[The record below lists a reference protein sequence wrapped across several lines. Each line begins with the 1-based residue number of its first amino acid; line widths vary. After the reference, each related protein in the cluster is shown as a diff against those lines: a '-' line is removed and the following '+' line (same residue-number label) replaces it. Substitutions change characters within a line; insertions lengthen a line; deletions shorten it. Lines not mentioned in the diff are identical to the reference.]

1 MSVQDLQQS
10 CILIIDDKAANLEL
24 LEAILAEDGF
34 DNVLLLQDARKALEF
49 FEMHRPDLVLL
60 DLHMPHADGYTVMAQ
75 MRASVAEG
83 EYLPVLVL
91 TADVTSE
98 AKQRALSS
106 GASDFLTKPLDATEV
121 QLRIRNLL
129 ETRFLHQAQ
138 QEARRRAE
146 LMADASRVLGASL
159 DYHTTLATLARLAV
173 PRLADYCVVDARED
187 DGSLRRLGA
196 AHIEPA
202 KEALLRSDTAHWG
215 GAIPPGHPAAESLA
229 GGQFL
234 LVPDWREMFAAA
246 GGSGDGAGLLE
257 ELGPRSLL
265 GVPLISAGRVMGVL
279 TLVSVNGE
287 RRYGPDD
294 LALAEEMAARA
305 AGAIE
310 NAELFHRAQQ
320 ATRARDEILAV
331 VAHDL
336 RNPLN
341 TIRMGTGMLLEE
353 MEGSPHE
360 RHLQILHRS
369 TERMDR
375 LIQDLLDVT
384 RIESGR
390 LAVELRPERLEP
402 LLEEAL
408 ITLRPLAEAKGLTLE
423 AMPSSAL
430 PRVMMDAPRLLQ
442 VLSNLVGNAI
452 KFTPEGGRITLSA
465 AAHESE
471 VRMGVQDTGPGIL
484 PDQLPHVFGQFW
496 QANRTDRRGI
506 GLGLAIAK
514 GIVDAHGGRIWVECP
529 SVGGSIFSFTL
540 PCNGSPARTIAE

>member
-1 MSVQDLQQS
+1 MHAQDLQQS
-10 CILIIDDKAANLEL
+10 RILIIDDEAANLEL

-34 DNVLLLQDARKALEF
+34 ENVLLLQDARKALGY
-49 FEMHRPDLVLL
+49 FEEHRPDLVLL
-60 DLHMPHADGYTVMAQ
+60 DLHMPYADGYTVMEQ
-75 MRASVAEG
+75 LRAAVADG

-196 AHIEPA
+196 AHLEPG
-202 KEALLRSDTAHWG
+202 KEALLRADTEHWG
-215 GAIPPGHPAAESLA
+215 GAIPCGHPAAESLS

-234 LVPDWREMFAAA
+234 LVPDWREMFGGD
-246 GGSGDGAGLLE
+246 GGSETMGGLLE
-257 ELGPRSLL
+257 ALAPRSLL
-265 GVPLISAGRVMGVL
+265 SVPLISAGRVMGVL
-279 TLVSVNGE
+279 TLVSVDE
-287 RRYGPDD
+287 QRRYGPED
-294 LALAEEMAARA
+294 LAIAEEMAARA

-310 NAELFHRAQQ
+310 NAELFQRAQQ

-341 TIRMGTGMLLEE
+341 TIRMAAGMLLEE
-353 MEGSPHE
+353 MAGSPHE

-390 LAVELRPERLEP
+390 LAVELRRERLEP
-402 LLEEAL
+402 LLDEAL

-423 AMPSSAL
+423 AMPCPAL
-430 PRVMMDAPRLLQ
+430 PQVMMDAQRLLQ
-442 VLSNLVGNAI
+442 VLSNLVGNAV
-452 KFTPEGGRITLSA
+452 KFTPEGGCITLSA
-465 AAHESE
+465 AAQPSE
-471 VRMGVQDTGPGIL
+471 VRMGVQDTGPGIP

-496 QANRTDRRGI
+496 QANRSDRRGI

-529 SVGGSIFSFTL
+529 SEGGSIFSFTL
-540 PCNGSPARTIAE
+540 PCNGSPATRIAE